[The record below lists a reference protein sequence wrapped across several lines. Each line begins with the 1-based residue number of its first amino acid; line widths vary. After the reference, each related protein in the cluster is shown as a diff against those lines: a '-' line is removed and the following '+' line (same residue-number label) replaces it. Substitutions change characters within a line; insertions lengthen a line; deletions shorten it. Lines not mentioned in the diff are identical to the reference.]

1 MTKVVK
7 PAADKRFK
15 RGRVKTPRKAG
26 RRWTALV
33 RPLVKWSIIAVI
45 VGYTSV
51 RGLALVTEAPGLRI
65 RQITVGGHR
74 QLTAAD
80 VVARAGALRGQ
91 NIVRADLVAARRR
104 LLDSPWIADAT
115 LRRQLP
121 STIEIQIVERR
132 PVALARL
139 ARGGLQLVAADGTVL
154 GPAAAIQA
162 GLDLPIADGLVP
174 VAGRAF
180 AAPGAG
186 IGIPARVD
194 PDRAALVGRLVDAL
208 RGEDGLLPLLSQVD
222 VSDPEDAVVLLG
234 DDPARVHLGDRD
246 FARRVRAYRDLA
258 PTLLQHVD
266 AIDTADVRYDGRVFV
281 RPARGRPAPQAGN
294 QP

>member
-15 RGRVKTPRKAG
+15 RGRVKTPRKAA
-26 RRWTALV
+26 RRWSAIV
-33 RPLVKWSIIAVI
+33 RPVVKWSVVAVI
-45 VGYTSV
+45 LGYTSV
-51 RGLALVTEAPGLRI
+51 RGLALVTESPALRI
-65 RQITVGGHR
+65 RQIAVGGHR
-74 QLTAAD
+74 QLSAAD
-80 VVARAGALRGQ
+80 VVAGAGALRGQ
-91 NIVRADLVAARRR
+91 NIVRADLEAARRR

-154 GPAAAIQA
+154 GPAAAITA
-162 GLDLPIADGLVP
+162 GLDLPIADGLVAVP
-174 VAGRAF
+174 GRAF

-186 IGIPARVD
+186 FGIPARVE
-194 PDRAALVGRLVDAL
+194 PDRAGLVGRLVDEL
-208 RGEDGLLPLLSQVD
+208 RREDGLLPLLSQVD
-222 VSDPEDAVVLLG
+222 VSDAEDAVVLLG

-281 RPARGRPAPQAGN
+281 RPARGRPAPRTGTR
-294 QP
+294 P

>member
-1 MTKVVK
+1 MAVK
-7 PAADKRFK
+7 APADKRFK

-33 RPLVKWSIIAVI
+33 RPVVKWSLVAILL
-45 VGYTSV
+45 GYTSV

-65 RQITVGGHR
+65 RQIAVGGHR
-74 QLTAAD
+74 QLSAAD
-80 VVARAGALRGQ
+80 VVAGAGALRGQ
-91 NIVRADLVAARRR
+91 NIVRADLDAARRR
-104 LLDSPWIADAT
+104 LLGSPWIAEAT

-154 GPAAAIQA
+154 GPAAAITA

-174 VAGRAF
+174 VPGRA
-180 AAPGAG
+180 AAGAAF
-186 IGIPARVD
+186 GIPAQVE
-194 PDRAALVGRLVDAL
+194 PNRAALVGRLVDEL
-208 RGEDGLLPLLSQVD
+208 RREDGLLPLLSQVD
-222 VSDPEDAVVLLG
+222 VSDAEDAVVLLG

-281 RPARGRPAPQAGN
+281 RPARGRRAPQAGN
-294 QP
+294 RP